1 MPMPIQMPLRLAA
14 TFAIAAGLLTLPPAH
29 ADDAL
34 TDTAR
39 AQISAFV
46 EGVISGPEAVAPL
59 LAPEYQIMR
68 SNGVGYDR
76 AGYIGRG
83 AGSVNA
89 RPRYSLA
96 DIVATADG
104 NVLVTR
110 YFLEIE
116 ETIDGKSVTKRAPRL
131 TVFRQIGGAW
141 KVSAHGNFAHVE

>member
-1 MPMPIQMPLRLAA
+1 MSRTLCLTAALAMA
-14 TFAIAAGLLTLPPAH
+14 VGLLATAPAQ

-34 TDTAR
+34 TETAR
-39 AQISAFV
+39 ARISAFV
-46 EGVISGPEAVAPL
+46 EGVISGPDAVAAL
-59 LAPEYQIMR
+59 LAPEFQIMR

-76 AGYIGRG
+76 PGYIGRG
-83 AGSVNA
+83 AASVNA

-96 DIVATADG
+96 DIVVTADG
-104 NVLVTR
+104 DVMVTR

-131 TVFRQIGGAW
+131 TVFRKIDGTW